1 MGAVRLSTRMKSEG
15 CAVLCEGKG
24 THARLLWRE
33 DVDELGVSR
42 ADPARGSR
50 QTAGMFVPP
59 AKRIASSVALRLTGP
74 PGDVMLRM
82 TCVVRGTAIAR
93 LAMYASLSEKL
104 PVGPDI

>member
-42 ADPARGSR
+42 ADPARGIR
-50 QTAGMFVPP
+50 QAARMFVPP
-59 AKRIASSVALRLTGP
+59 AKRIASSEALRWTGP
-74 PGDVMLRM
+74 PGDIMLRM
-82 TCVVRGTAIAR
+82 ACVVRGTAGAR
-93 LAMYASLSEKL
+93 LQCRLRCQKSYQLAL
-104 PVGPDI
+104 